1 VLPKPTRRSLGV
13 AALCLGV
20 GLILECGAATP
31 AADSRAGAG
40 AAAAAARRARSEV
53 AALLAVQSA
62 AWNRGDVAAFTAV
75 YAEDATFV
83 APSGLTHGRAAV
95 LARYRRR
102 YPDRRAMGTLSLEI
116 LEARALGGERDAAA
130 PAGVAALSV
139 VAHWRLSYPE
149 EPGRRPAEGSTLLVL
164 QKSAGGWQIVQDA
177 SM

>member
-1 VLPKPTRRSLGV
+1 
-13 AALCLGV
+13 
-20 GLILECGAATP
+20 
-31 AADSRAGAG
+31 
-40 AAAAAARRARSEV
+40 
-53 AALLAVQSA
+53 
-62 AWNRGDVAAFTAV
+62 
-75 YAEDATFV
+75 
-83 APSGLTHGRAAV
+83 
-95 LARYRRR
+95 
-102 YPDRRAMGTLSLEI
+102 MGTLSLEI

>member
-1 VLPKPTRRSLGV
+1 MFRKPARRSLGV

-20 GLILECGAATP
+20 GLVLGCGAATP
-31 AADSRAGAG
+31 AADSRAEAG
-40 AAAAAARRARSEV
+40 AAAAARRARSEV
-53 AALLAVQSA
+53 AALLSVQSA
-62 AWNRGDVAAFTAV
+62 AWNRGDLAAFTAV

-116 LEARALGGERDAAA
+116 LEARALGGEHDAAA

-164 QKSAGGWQIVQDA
+164 RKSASGWQIVQDA

>member
-1 VLPKPTRRSLGV
+1 MLPRLTRCAPGI
-13 AALCLGV
+13 ALCLGV
-20 GLILECGAATP
+20 GLILGCGAETP
-31 AADSRAGAG
+31 AVDSRPG
-40 AAAAAARRARSEV
+40 AAAAAALRARTDV

-62 AWNRGDVAAFTAV
+62 AWNRGDLAAFTAV

-83 APSGLTHGRAAV
+83 APSGVTHGRAAV

-116 LEARALGGERDAAA
+116 LEARPLGGERDAAA

-164 QKSAGGWQIVQDA
+164 RKSAGGWQIVQDA